1 MPVGE
6 NGYQVG
12 NLFQGRVPAKKKGR
26 YARPFLFTQWSLVD
40 YQDFQGALPEA
51 HSSSST
57 CLSRSVS
64 IGCQKPV

>member
-6 NGYQVG
+6 NGYQAG
-12 NLFQGRVPAKKKGR
+12 NLWQGKEPAKKKGR
-26 YARPFLFTQWSLVD
+26 YARPFRSRNGCLVD
-40 YQDFQGALPEA
+40 HQDFQGALPEA

>member
-6 NGYQVG
+6 NGYQAG
-12 NLFQGRVPAKKKGR
+12 NLFQGKVPAKKKGR
-26 YARPFLFTQWSLVD
+26 YARPLLLTQRSPVD